1 MEMIDEAR
9 ASGVDITADMYPYI
23 ASGTGITILIPA
35 WAHEGGKLYDN
46 LADEKTR
53 AIIKAEM
60 MDPPLEAVGAS
71 RARNTDG
78 VLPVGFL
85 KPENR
90 RYIGKN
96 LTEIAA
102 MRGQDWADAVMD
114 LLISEQQRISTMYFM
129 MSEENV
135 KRQMQA
141 PWNKISTDAGGLDPA
156 TQNNP
161 THPRA
166 YGTYTRV
173 LGKYVREEGV
183 LQLEDAIRKMSSA
196 VADRLSLRDRGL
208 LRTGMQADVVIFD
221 PETVID
227 HSTFTDP
234 HHLSTGIRD
243 VWVNGGRVLS
253 GGTHTGAMPGR
264 IVDGPGR

>member
-1 MEMIDEAR
+1 PI
-9 ASGVDITADMYPYI
+9 
-23 ASGTGITILIPA
+23 
-35 WAHEGGKLYDN
+35 
-46 LADEKTR
+46 
-53 AIIKAEM
+53 
-60 MDPPLEAVGAS
+60 EAVGAS

-78 VLPVGFL
+78 VMPVGFL
-85 KPENR
+85 QPENR
-90 RYIGKN
+90 QYIGKN
-96 LTEIAA
+96 LTEIAE
-102 MRGQDWADAVMD
+102 MRGQHWSDAVMD
-114 LLISEQQRISTMYFM
+114 LLLSEQQRISTMYFQ

-141 PWNKISTDAGGLDPA
+141 PWNKISTDAGGLDPT

-196 VADRLSLRDRGL
+196 VADRLSLRDRGQ
-208 LRTGMQADVVIFD
+208 LRAGMQADVVIFD

-227 HSTFTDP
+227 HSTFTEP
-234 HHLSTGIRD
+234 HQLSTGIRD
-243 VWVNGGRVLS
+243 VWVNGGRVLE
-253 GGTHTGAMPGR
+253 GGEHTGAMPGR